1 VGLLALAG
9 LYYLLLAKTT
19 MMTKHLLLSGL
30 LLGCSFLMKQTGVFF
45 ILLAAVYM
53 LYLWRGYG
61 VYTLLKNAG
70 VFCLATLL
78 PFVVLCVFLSAVGVF
93 DRFWFWTFDYASKYA
108 VGNTLAGG
116 IASFGMVFPRIAGD
130 FILLW
135 LLSALGLVGLF
146 SSHLQAKTRVFVRL
160 LLFFS
165 ILSLCPGL
173 YFREHYFVL
182 LLPVVSI
189 LVAVALWQLK
199 RLLEARSLPRLAC
212 FLPALIFVVAITSG
226 LVHGRAYFFFSSPAQ
241 LSRLVYG
248 SNPFPESPAIAKYIR
263 ERTGRHDTIAV
274 LGSEP
279 QILFYAQRRSA
290 TGYIYT
296 YPLMEPHQYNLEM
309 QAEMTREIAGAAP
322 AYIVFVEIPTSWLA
336 QPNSPRFVFSWFNS
350 YLKGRYELDGIVDLV
365 APQTIYCFGADALTY
380 RPQSDSVI
388 YLFKKNVNSSG

>member
-1 VGLLALAG
+1 
-9 LYYLLLAKTT
+9 
-19 MMTKHLLLSGL
+19 M
-30 LLGCSFLMKQTGVFF
+30 CPNRGVDPF
-45 ILLAAVYM
+45 
-53 LYLWRGYG
+53 G
-61 VYTLLKNAG
+61 VH
-70 VFCLATLL
+70 F
-78 PFVVLCVFLSAVGVF
+78 
-93 DRFWFWTFDYASKYA
+93 
-108 VGNTLAGG
+108 
-116 IASFGMVFPRIAGD
+116 
-130 FILLW
+130 
-135 LLSALGLVGLF
+135 
-146 SSHLQAKTRVFVRL
+146 
-160 LLFFS
+160 
-165 ILSLCPGL
+165 
-173 YFREHYFVL
+173 
-182 LLPVVSI
+182 
-189 LVAVALWQLK
+189 
-199 RLLEARSLPRLAC
+199 
-212 FLPALIFVVAITSG
+212 
-226 LVHGRAYFFFSSPAQ
+226 SPAQ